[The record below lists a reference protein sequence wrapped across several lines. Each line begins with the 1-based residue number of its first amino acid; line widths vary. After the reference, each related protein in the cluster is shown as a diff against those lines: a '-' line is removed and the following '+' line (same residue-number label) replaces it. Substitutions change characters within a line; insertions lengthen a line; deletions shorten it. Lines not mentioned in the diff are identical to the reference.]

1 MTAPLTL
8 KIDPPIVLE
17 NGPHKGMPYDTLE
30 LEEPWAGEMR
40 QANGQIRAGAN
51 HENTYLRNMHLIS
64 IVTKRLG
71 KSWPIAAIE
80 RLPDGLFTEASNYLM
95 GPQERAHMRS
105 MQRTAEVVAQD
116 FQASV
121 NSEASAE
128 ED

>member
-1 MTAPLTL
+1 MTEPLIL
-8 KIDPPIVLE
+8 KINPPIVLE
-17 NGPHKGMPYDTLE
+17 NGPHKGLPYDTLE
-30 LEEPWAGEMR
+30 LEEPLAGEMR
-40 QANGQIRAGAN
+40 LANGQIRSGAN

-64 IVTKRLG
+64 AVTKRLG

-80 RLPDGLFTEASNYLM
+80 RLPDGVFTEASNYLL

-105 MQRTAEVVAQD
+105 MQRTAEAAAKD

-121 NSEASAE
+121 SSEDSAE